1 MALGVSSATL
11 ADILDTTLSTSG
23 WHFLSLTSSISDSSL
38 VSVKEVQGVLTGP
51 NSRAVKLVPGSG
63 VRHLGVECLSP
74 VQLLM
79 VTH

>member
-11 ADILDTTLSTSG
+11 ADILDTNLSTSG
-23 WHFLSLTSSISDSSL
+23 WHLLSLTSSISNSSS

-51 NSRAVKLVPGSG
+51 NSRAVKLVPSNG
-63 VRHLGVECLSP
+63 VRHLGVEYLRP
-74 VQLLM
+74 VELLM